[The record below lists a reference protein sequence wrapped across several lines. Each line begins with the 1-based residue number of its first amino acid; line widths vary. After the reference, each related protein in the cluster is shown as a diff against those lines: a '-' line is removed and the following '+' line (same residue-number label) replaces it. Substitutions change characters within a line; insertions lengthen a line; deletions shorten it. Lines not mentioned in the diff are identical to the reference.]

1 MGKKA
6 KIRRRKRCLVT
17 RRIGESLLCIL
28 ATSYPVNTVRKQYFV
43 SSTIIVLMNY

>member
-28 ATSYPVNTVRKQYFV
+28 ASYPVNTVRKQYFV